1 MERHIAVVEDEQD
14 IIELVTVHLKREHF
28 SVRGFLTGS
37 SFLKS
42 LETDIPALLVLD
54 LMLPDVDGLEICR
67 RLKAKPAHASIPI
80 VMLTA
85 RSEETD
91 RVLGL
96 ELGADD
102 YMIKPFSPRE
112 LTARVKA
119 VLRRTVKQ
127 EPDPEMIEVG
137 DILSI
142 DPQKYEVMVEGSKID
157 LTATEF
163 RILQLLASKNGW
175 VFSRDKILTHLWG
188 SEKMVIDR
196 TIDVHIKHLREKMGK
211 AAVLIKNTRGIG
223 YKLEA

>member
-1 MERHIAVVEDEQD
+1 MNRHVAVVEDEQD
-14 IIELVTVHLKREHF
+14 ILELITVHLKKERF
-28 SVRGFLTGS
+28 SVRGFLNGS

-42 LETDIPALLVLD
+42 LDAEIPSLVVLD
-54 LMLPDVDGLEICR
+54 LMLPDVDGFEICR
-67 RLKAKPAHASIPI
+67 RLKAKPAHAPIPI
-80 VMLTA
+80 VILTA
-85 RSEETD
+85 RSEETE

-127 EPDPEMIEVG
+127 EPDPETIEVG
-137 DILSI
+137 NILRI
-142 DPQKYEVMVEGSKID
+142 DPQKYEVMVEGSRVD

-188 SEKMVIDR
+188 SEKMVLDR

-211 AAVLIKNTRGIG
+211 AAALIKNMRGIG